1 MGVVM
6 NRELLRMVIEEVL
19 KERYVNARKIARRL
33 LRKGIEVKTR
43 AVGKILSKLREMGII
58 EIYNG
63 RVGRFKVYR
72 VVTPVTEK

>member
-1 MGVVM
+1 M
-6 NRELLRMVIEEVL
+6 RERLLRLILDEVL

-43 AVGKILSKLREMGII
+43 AVAAALRKLRELGII
-58 EIYNG
+58 EIYND

>member
-1 MGVVM
+1 V
-6 NRELLRMVIEEVL
+6 RERLLRLILDEVL

-43 AVGKILSKLREMGII
+43 AVAAALRKLRELGII
-58 EIYNG
+58 EIYND